1 MSKQELDNLATIGQL
16 KAEPGARAEFVGLVE
31 SARKRLVA
39 PVIENDGNF

>member
-1 MSKQELDNLATIGQL
+1 MSKQELYNLATIEQL
-16 KAEPGARAEFVGLVE
+16 KAEPGARAVGLVE